1 MFDLTKLRAQLATSI
16 EEATGL
22 HVVVHDVDRPNPPE
36 IAIVAGSPWVQP
48 SEMPTYGQL
57 WDVRLQLVLTAPRGK
72 QNEVTEAMEMSVSLI
87 LSALAFAGEWTV
99 DSVSQ
104 PYVLA
109 GETYQ
114 LPAVTI
120 SVHGPIRN

>member
-1 MFDLTKLRAQLATSI
+1 MNFDNLTIGEVITLEDMCGVSLSQIEDSKSDGRVLRA
-16 EEATGL
+16 
-22 HVVVHDVDRPNPPE
+22 
-36 IAIVAGSPWVQP
+36 
-48 SEMPTYGQL
+48 
-57 WDVRLQLVLTAPRGK
+57 LVIITAPRGK
-72 QNEVTEAMEMSVSLI
+72 QAEVTEAMEMSVSLI
-87 LSALAFAGEWTV
+87 LSVPAYGGLWTV